1 MTLGNKITN
10 VAHRSLV
17 VVLAGIAVY
26 SFIGAGVVMNRRF
39 SKHKENVT
47 RQELR
52 KFSRENSNNLTT
64 DDKKS

>member
-17 VVLAGIAVY
+17 VVLAGITVY
-26 SFIGAGVVMNRRF
+26 SLIGAGVIMNRRF
-39 SKHKENVT
+39 SQSKENVT
-47 RQELR
+47 RRKLQE
-52 KFSRENSNNLTT
+52 FSRENSNNLTT